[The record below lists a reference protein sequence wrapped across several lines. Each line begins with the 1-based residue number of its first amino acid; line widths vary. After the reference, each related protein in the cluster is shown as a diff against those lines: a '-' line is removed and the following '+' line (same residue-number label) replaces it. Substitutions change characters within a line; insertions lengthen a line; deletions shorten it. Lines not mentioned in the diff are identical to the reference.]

1 MQDLAHAV
9 QRQIEHII
17 ILEVAADVG
26 HDKGRLA
33 VLTLLGG
40 VFRLFFGLRLLRL
53 GLGGGQLF
61 QLPLRLDLPYS
72 PTHRGFQLVGVHR
85 LEQIVAGPQMHRLMG
100 ILEQAVGCDED
111 DPAGRPLGQH
121 GAGSVE
127 TAHARHLNIH
137 QDEVRAPQH
146 RRVSSFAAIFRHLQD
161 HFPLKT
167 ALDQLRKRLPLQLF
181 VIRDQQAYH
190 RPNPPPKVLQGAG
203 TS

>member
-1 MQDLAHAV
+1 
-9 QRQIEHII
+9 
-17 ILEVAADVG
+17 
-26 HDKGRLA
+26 
-33 VLTLLGG
+33 
-40 VFRLFFGLRLLRL
+40 
-53 GLGGGQLF
+53 
-61 QLPLRLDLPYS
+61 
-72 PTHRGFQLVGVHR
+72 
-85 LEQIVAGPQMHRLMG
+85 MHRLMG

-146 RRVSSFAAIFRHLQD
+146 RRVGSFAAIFRHLQD

-203 TS
+203 TY